1 MREFAIEEKGDN
13 LSDGEKQI
21 VCICRAALRKAKV
34 VIFDEATAN
43 IDVVS
48 EKKIMALIKEEF
60 GEATVLTI
68 AHRLNTII
76 KSNNLIVLADGKKK
90 EQGSPSELLQD
101 ENSEF
106 TKLVR

>member
-1 MREFAIEEKGDN
+1 MREFEIEEKGDN

-21 VCICRAALRKAKV
+21 VCIIRAALRKAKI
-34 VIFDEATAN
+34 VIMDEATAN

-48 EKKIMALIKEEF
+48 ERKIMNLIKEEF
-60 GEATVLTI
+60 SEATVLTI

-76 KSNNLIVLADGKKK
+76 KSNDLIVMADGKKK